1 MMGIAAAVVRVLVEV
16 IVAVVDWVEVIVAV
30 VDWAGGSAVRWGGV
44 WWWCAAIGPLWRRG
58 TNVG

>member
-1 MMGIAAAVVRVLVEV
+1 LMGIAAAVVRVLVEV
-16 IVAVVDWVEVIVAV
+16 IVAVVGWVEVIIAI

-44 WWWCAAIGPLWRRG
+44 WWCAAIVPVGRRG